1 MAYAVTAP
9 KMEAAHIFAVS
20 SMPSQYVFSLLLQD
34 IMFVF
39 HVRRANKDLSTW
51 I

>member
-1 MAYAVTAP
+1 
-9 KMEAAHIFAVS
+9 MEAAHILAVS
-20 SMPSQYVFSLLLQD
+20 SMLSQYLFSLLLQD

-39 HVRRANKDLSTW
+39 YVRRANKDLSTW